1 MGEEPTPE
9 FAAQVAEEYER
20 LLELLAEESL
30 RPVAVWKMCCTNDEI
45 AEKLDCSRQTVAR
58 KLEAIR
64 IICNQESAA

>member
-30 RPVAVWKMCCTNDEI
+30 RPVAVWKMEGLTADEI
-45 AEKLDCSRQTVAR
+45 ADRLACSRRTVAR

-64 IICNQESAA
+64 VIWSAEPP